1 MNIKDISDSSIINC
15 VGFTISFQ
23 LFCNQ
28 KKKKKK
34 KKNYP
39 APTAWEALAPMDW
52 KIRATI
58 KSGVVLTK
66 PHETVAMT

>member
-1 MNIKDISDSSIINC
+1 VLVSRFHFNC
-15 VGFTISFQ
+15 FVT
-23 LFCNQ
+23 
-28 KKKKKK
+28 KKKKK